1 MRQRRWSEK
10 YPGLGTSPLPTEPYI
25 SEEHFA
31 LERERVFRRSWLQV
45 GRVEEIPHE
54 GSYFVRD
61 IAICNASVLVIRGS
75 DGIVRGFHN
84 VCSHRSNRLVADER
98 GSCGGALFCRFH
110 NWAYSDR
117 GELIGVPDEE
127 NFFGLDK
134 REHGLTPVDT
144 DIWEGF
150 IFVHLAP
157 DPAETLREY
166 LGGVANR
173 LDGCRFHEMELSQVY
188 RVEERA
194 NWKIVL
200 DAQNEVYHLPYQH
213 RWTLGNAFAKNETGN
228 CRFKEVILFDYHSFW
243 SCDYRSFQDLTPL
256 KIALFFGG
264 DDAGAFRVPNMI
276 GDLDHYLLFPNG
288 ILSLFKVGRWM
299 GCITYMLWPIAV
311 DRTVWEIRMHFS
323 APATWRER
331 LQQEYFKCV
340 IRDTLQED
348 TAAHESVHAG
358 IASRVRTHL
367 ILQDNELPIRHFHK
381 VLGDYAGYGSM
392 HRTGLADRRQA
403 AGGA

>member
-1 MRQRRWSEK
+1 MRQKLWSEK

-45 GRVEEIPHE
+45 GRVQEIPDA
-54 GSYFVRD
+54 GDYFVRD

-75 DGIVRGFHN
+75 DGVVSAFHN
-84 VCSHRSNRLVADER
+84 VCSHRSNRLVADGR
-98 GSCGGALFCRFH
+98 GSCRGALFCRFH
-110 NWAYSDR
+110 NWAYSDT
-117 GELIGVPDEE
+117 GELVGVPDEE

-150 IFVHLAP
+150 VFVHLDP
-157 DPAETLREY
+157 DPAKTLREF
-166 LGGVANR
+166 LGGVADR

-188 RVEERA
+188 TVEERA
-194 NWKIVL
+194 NWKVVL

-213 RWTLGNAFAKNETGN
+213 PLTLGTAFAKNDAGN
-228 CRFKEVILFDYHSFW
+228 CRFKDVVLYDYHSFW
-243 SCDYRSFQDLTPL
+243 SCDYRSFQKLTPL
-256 KIALFFGG
+256 KIALFFGD
-264 DDAGAFRVPNMI
+264 DDAGAFRVPNMT

-299 GCITYMLWPIAV
+299 GCITYSLWPIAV
-311 DRTVWEIRMHFS
+311 DRTVWEIRIHFS
-323 APATWRER
+323 APATRRER

-381 VLGDYAGYGSM
+381 VLGDYAGYVDAHDGSG
-392 HRTGLADRRQA
+392 REEANTR
-403 AGGA
+403 

>member
-1 MRQRRWSEK
+1 MRQRLWSEK
-10 YPGLGTSPLPTEPYI
+10 YPDLGTSPLPTEPYI

-45 GRVEEIPHE
+45 GRVEEIPRA
-54 GSYFVRD
+54 GAYFVRD
-61 IAICNASVLVIRGS
+61 IDICNASVLVLRGS
-75 DGIVRGFHN
+75 DGVVRGFHN

-117 GELIGVPDEE
+117 GELVGVPDEE

-144 DIWEGF
+144 DVWEGF
-150 IFVHLAP
+150 VFVHLAP

-166 LGGVANR
+166 LGGVADR

-194 NWKIVL
+194 NWKVVL

-213 RWTLGNAFAKNETGN
+213 RWTLGTAFAKNDTGN

-264 DDAGAFRVPNMI
+264 DGAGAFRVPNMI

-299 GCITYMLWPIAV
+299 GVHHIHVVA
-311 DRTVWEIRMHFS
+311 DRGRPDGLGDPDAFQCARIPTRT
-323 APATWRER
+323 APAGIF
-331 LQQEYFKCV
+331 QV
-340 IRDTLQED
+340 RDPGHASGGYGGARKRPCGHCLPRADPPHPAGQR
-348 TAAHESVHAG
+348 TADPPFPQG
-358 IASRVRTHL
+358 PGRICRVRL
-367 ILQDNELPIRHFHK
+367 
-381 VLGDYAGYGSM
+381 M
-392 HRTGLADRRQA
+392 HVAGLAERRQT
-403 AGGA
+403 AGDG

>member
-1 MRQRRWSEK
+1 MRQKLWSDK
-10 YPGLGTSPLPTEPYI
+10 YPALGTSPLPTEPYI

-45 GRVEEIPHE
+45 GRVEEIPDA
-54 GSYFVRD
+54 GDYFVRD

-75 DGIVRGFHN
+75 DGVVRAFHN
-84 VCSHRSNRLVADER
+84 VCSHRSNRLVADGR
-98 GSCGGALFCRFH
+98 GSCRGALFCRFH
-110 NWAYSDR
+110 NWAYNDT
-117 GELIGVPDEE
+117 GVLVGVPDEE

-150 IFVHLAP
+150 VFVHLAP
-157 DPAETLREY
+157 DPAETLREF
-166 LGGVANR
+166 LGGVADR

-188 RVEERA
+188 KVEERA
-194 NWKIVL
+194 NWKVVL

-213 RWTLGNAFAKNETGN
+213 PFTLGTAFATNDAGN
-228 CRFKEVILFDYHSFW
+228 CRFKDVILYDYHSFW
-243 SCDYRSFQDLTPL
+243 SCDYRSFQKLTPL
-256 KIALFFGG
+256 KIAIFFGD

-299 GCITYMLWPIAV
+299 GCITYSLWPIAV
-311 DRTVWEIRMHFS
+311 DRTVWEIRIHFS
-323 APATWRER
+323 APATPRER

-381 VLGDYAGYGSM
+381 VLGDYAGYG
-392 HRTGLADRRQA
+392 RCA
-403 AGGA
+403 

>member
-1 MRQRRWSEK
+1 MRETRWSDK
-10 YPGLGTSPLPTEPYI
+10 YPDLGTDPLPTEPYI
-25 SEEHFA
+25 SEEHFV

-45 GRVEEIPHE
+45 GRVDEIPHA
-54 GSYFVRD
+54 GDYFVRD
-61 IAICNASVLVIRGS
+61 IAICNASVLVIRDS
-75 DGIVRGFHN
+75 DGVVRGFHN

-98 GSCGGALFCRFH
+98 GSCRGLLFCRFH

-117 GELIGVPDEE
+117 GELIRVPEEE

-134 REHGLTPVDT
+134 RDHGLTPVDI

-150 IFVHLAP
+150 IFVHLTP
-157 DPAETLREY
+157 DPGETLREY
-166 LGGVANR
+166 LGGVADR
-173 LDGCRFHEMELSQVY
+173 LDGCPFHEMKLSQVY

-194 NWKIVL
+194 NWKVVL

-213 RWTLGNAFAKNETGN
+213 RRTLGTAFARNDTGN
-228 CRFKEVILFDYHSFW
+228 CRFKEVILYDYHSFW
-243 SCDYRSFQDLTPL
+243 SCDYRSFQELTPL
-256 KIALFFGG
+256 KIALFSG
-264 DDAGAFRVPNMI
+264 DAADGAFRFPNMI

-299 GCITYMLWPIAV
+299 GCITYMLWPLAV

-323 APATWRER
+323 APANRRER

-381 VLGDYAGYGSM
+381 VMGDYAGYG
-392 HRTGLADRRQA
+392 RCT
-403 AGGA
+403 